1 MKKSARALRN
11 ERHHKR
17 MSQTSKLSLVSLMDI
32 FTILVFFLIINS
44 STVEVLKAD
53 KSIVLPKSV
62 SKTAA
67 QDNLLLMVSGEELV
81 LQGKRIS
88 LINDIINDKSDT
100 IAALSKELQYHL
112 NRRTGGAKALNKE
125 GSITIMGD
133 KGIEYSVL
141 KKILLT
147 CANAGFG
154 DISLAVE
161 RTYAESKGEANVK
174 SQ

>member
-1 MKKSARALRN
+1 MKKSVRAIRH
-11 ERHHKR
+11 ERHHRR
-17 MSQTSKLSLVSLMDI
+17 MSQTTKLSLVSLMDI

-53 KSIVLPKSV
+53 KSITLPKSV
-62 SKTAA
+62 SKASA
-67 QDNLLLMVSGEELV
+67 QDNLLLLISSRELI
-81 LQGKRIS
+81 LQGKS
-88 LINDIINDKSDT
+88 VALIDDVINDKAET
-100 IAALSKELQYHL
+100 IASLSEELQYHL
-112 NRRTGGAKALNKE
+112 ARRSLAKQQQNSPAA
-125 GSITIMGD
+125 ITIMGD
-133 KGIEYSVL
+133 KGIEYSIL

-161 RTYAESKGEANVK
+161 RSYAESEGDVNVQ